1 MLFVSVVV
9 IFDPII
15 MIALVLNIVFSI
27 GFFHIIRVAQVKG
40 RNMMVVA
47 AVNYVLASS
56 MCFGFSALSGNTAL
70 SQPTLIWGVVQGVMF
85 IATYVLICTSMSL
98 RGMAIGTAILRL
110 SVVIP
115 VLASVFYWGEVPSIF
130 QVLGIGACLVA
141 LPLICTRAEGQAVSQ
156 TRLGIRGVLSIGL
169 LFVGMGIASI
179 ASKAF
184 IEADVPDAH
193 TTFMGV
199 LYGVAGLGAFVSFI
213 LPTWRES
220 WSGLGDGV
228 KLAFVNV
235 LGILTFLVAL
245 DEVAG
250 VIAFPVQAVGGLLL
264 NTLFAAWV
272 WRERFVR
279 RTLVGMGVL
288 LS

>member
-1 MLFVSVVV
+1 
-9 IFDPII
+9 
-15 MIALVLNIVFSI
+15 
-27 GFFHIIRVAQVKG
+27 
-40 RNMMVVA
+40 MMVVA

-56 MCFGFSALSGNTAL
+56 LCFGLSALAGNTVI
-70 SQPTLIWGVVQGVMF
+70 SEPTLIWGVVQGVMF
-85 IATYVLICTSMSL
+85 IGTYVLICTSMAL
-98 RGMAIGTAILRL
+98 RGMAIATAILRL

-115 VLASVFYWGEVPSIF
+115 VLASVFYWGEVPNIY
-130 QVLGIGACLVA
+130 QVFGIGACLVA
-141 LPLICTRAEGQAVSQ
+141 LPLICARAEGQAVTQ
-156 TRLGIRGVLSIGL
+156 TRLGLYGILTIGL

-199 LYGVAGLGAFVSFI
+199 LYGVAGVGAFVSFI
-213 LPTWRES
+213 SPSWRGTWA
-220 WSGLGDGV
+220 GLSDGV
-228 KLAFVNV
+228 KLSFVNV
-235 LGILTFLVAL
+235 LGILAFLVAL

-279 RTLVGMGVL
+279 RTLIGMGIAAIGLVFVHAH
-288 LS
+288 